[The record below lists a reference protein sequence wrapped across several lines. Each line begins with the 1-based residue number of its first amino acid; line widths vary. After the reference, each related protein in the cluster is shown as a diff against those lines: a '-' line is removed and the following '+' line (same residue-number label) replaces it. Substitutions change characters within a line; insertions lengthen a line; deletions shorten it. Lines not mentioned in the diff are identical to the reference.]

1 METYVY
7 KIFQFFCFVS
17 IFLVSF
23 RVFHQG
29 GAKNFDS
36 LHLPSHTTPD
46 QNSETAPDL
55 AFQDFETEPF

>member
-1 METYVY
+1 MEHMFT
-7 KIFQFFCFVS
+7 KFFKFFCFVS

-29 GAKNFDS
+29 GAKNSDS
-36 LHLPSHTTPD
+36 LRLPSRTTPD